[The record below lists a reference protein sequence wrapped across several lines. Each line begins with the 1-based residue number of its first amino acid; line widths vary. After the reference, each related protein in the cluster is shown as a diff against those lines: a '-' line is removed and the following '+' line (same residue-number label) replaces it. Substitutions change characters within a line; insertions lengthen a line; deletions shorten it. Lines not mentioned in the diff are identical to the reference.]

1 MGAEGVSMKLNV
13 SMAEAAKM
21 VGIQAS
27 KMQELLETGEVPAWR
42 DGRNWKIP
50 IVALQDWNENKAYME
65 RLERRNHDQETL
77 HSTGD
82 GKDSAGVETGYQE

>member
-1 MGAEGVSMKLNV
+1 MKLNV

-27 KMQELLETGEVPAWR
+27 KMQELLEEGNIPAWR

-50 IVALQDWNENKAYME
+50 ISALTEWNESRAYTE
-65 RLERRNHDQETL
+65 AGRRKYESKGPHNSVSE
-77 HSTGD
+77 G
-82 GKDSAGVETGYQE
+82 